1 MSTYARS
8 VATGLLVFVYGC
20 TRAQSGGWTAP
31 LTLAL
36 LVDPVR
42 NWGDTPGNCAN
53 PR

>member
-8 VATGLLVFVYGC
+8 VATGLLVLVYGC

>member
-1 MSTYARS
+1 MSTDARS

-20 TRAQSGGWTAP
+20 TRAQSGGWTVP

-36 LVDPVR
+36 LVDPVH
-42 NWGDTPGNCAN
+42 NWGDTPSNRAN